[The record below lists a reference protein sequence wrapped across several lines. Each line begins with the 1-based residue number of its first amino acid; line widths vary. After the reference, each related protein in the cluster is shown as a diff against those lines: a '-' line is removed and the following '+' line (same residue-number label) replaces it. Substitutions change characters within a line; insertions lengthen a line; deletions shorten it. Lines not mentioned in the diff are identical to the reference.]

1 MLSRRLPQLAAA
13 IAALVLAQQGHTHS
27 FGEPYKLP
35 LPYWHYIYAAMAALV
50 LSFVAFA
57 YFFRH
62 PADQHTPSSQ
72 THLCWEFPTLTAWID
87 RLKLRVLG
95 QALVSGGFILA
106 IVTGLFGSADPY
118 RNFNMTFFWIGFTLG
133 GLYLSALV
141 GDWYRTFNPWRQL
154 CERLPGLSLARIH
167 YPAALAYWPAVVL
180 YMAFIGIELF
190 ADISPLSLSVILLCY
205 TAINLAGAYVFGSRC
220 WFHYGEFFAVL
231 FRLCAWM
238 APLTFK
244 RVNSGNIALSLRL
257 PFSGLIDKHPH
268 HFSLVIFTLFML
280 SSTAFDGLRETA
292 LWFNLF
298 WKDPFDLLTPLL
310 GQNPIYL
317 YVSLRPWYLTLEV
330 LTLLLSPFLYLAA
343 FVAFLWLGKILIRS
357 RLRLGAW
364 VTHFAFS
371 LLPIALVY
379 HLTHYYSLLLS
390 QGVKLRALLSDPF
403 GWGWNLFG
411 TAITGRI
418 PVLPD
423 MGFIW
428 NSQVWLI
435 LVGHVASV
443 MIAHV
448 QALTVFPNSRAAG
461 ISQVPMLMLMV
472 LFTGIGLWILAQPL
486 QG

>member
-1 MLSRRLPQLAAA
+1 MLWASP
-13 IAALVLAQQGHTHS
+13 VLGHS
-27 FGEPYKLP
+27 FGEPYQLP
-35 LPYWHYIYAAMAALV
+35 LPYWLYIYAAMAALI

-57 YFFRH
+57 YFVRH
-62 PADQHTPSSQ
+62 PRPQQQSATRWQVDWVIPGLS
-72 THLCWEFPTLTAWID
+72 EWIKK
-87 RLKLRVLG
+87 LKLHG
-95 QALVSGGFILA
+95 IAQALVSGSVILA
-106 IVTGLFGSADPY
+106 IAAGLIGSADPY
-118 RNFNMTFFWIGFTLG
+118 RNINMTLFWIVFALG

-141 GDWYRTFNPWRQL
+141 GDWYRLVNPWRHL
-154 CERLPGLSLARIH
+154 CSLLPGFSTVRLS
-167 YPAALAYWPAVVL
+167 YPSALAYWPAVML

-190 ADISPLSLSVILLCY
+190 ADSSPFSLSMTLLGY
-205 TAINLAGAYVFGSRC
+205 TVINLAGAFLFGSHA
-220 WFHYGEFFAVL
+220 WFRYGEVFSVL
-231 FRLCAWM
+231 FRLCALM
-238 APLTFK
+238 APIQLQKTTAGQIQ
-244 RVNSGNIALSLRL
+244 VTLRL
-257 PFSGLIDKHPH
+257 PFSGLLDKRPS
-268 HFSLVIFTLFML
+268 HFSLVVFALFML

-298 WKDPFDLLTPLL
+298 WKDPFNLLTPWL

-317 YVSLRPWYLTLEV
+317 YLSLRPWYLVLEIVTLV
-330 LTLLLSPFLYLAA
+330 ISPFLYLGA
-343 FVAFLWLGKILIRS
+343 FVAFLWLGKTLIGATQS
-357 RLRLGAW
+357 LGSL
-364 VTHFAFS
+364 VNHFAFS

-390 QGVKLRALLSDPF
+390 QGVKLRALVSDPF

-435 LVGHVASV
+435 LIGHIASV

-448 QALTVFPNSRAAG
+448 QALQLFSNPRQAG
-461 ISQVPMLMLMV
+461 VSQLPMLVLMV
-472 LFTGIGLWILAQPL
+472 LFTGVGLWILAQPL